1 MSFGVNNCVVL
12 AWHCLGEREKKEKAK
27 PNVEV
32 VSTDLEDIHKKKRRM
47 KKKTLFLALTMERT
61 TA

>member
-1 MSFGVNNCVVL
+1 VVL

>member
-1 MSFGVNNCVVL
+1 
-12 AWHCLGEREKKEKAK
+12 LGEREKKEKAK